1 MEETISVTVE
11 DRVDGEDRFSCSK
24 IKINKMM
31 VNRKYLGL
39 EVEIIAI
46 VTHLQVWSLGQ
57 IARWVEIVILNCY
70 PSIVNADILVR
81 EDWKETSTMAVDVT
95 TTRPG
100 DCSLLEDVGEEDK

>member
-39 EVEIIAI
+39 VVEIVAI

-57 IARWVEIVILNCY
+57 TARWVDCLNCY
-70 PSIVNADILVR
+70 PSIVNVDILVR

-95 TTRPG
+95 TTQPG
-100 DCSLLEDVGEEDK
+100 DCSLLEDVEEEDK